1 MAGKYAKKPSKVAIM
16 IRWLLL
22 LVVVLAILF
31 AVKACTGSDKPE
43 ETTPGESTGVP
54 TTDDTRNTEPNT
66 EPSTEATTIPPTS
79 EETTGPTE
87 PFVMSTASVGVSGD
101 VLMHTPLITAALFDD
116 GYNFDNIF
124 TYVSDYFESYDY
136 MVANLEVSLGGPDA
150 PYQGYP
156 TFNCPDEIADAVKKA
171 GIDMLLTANNHSY
184 DMGHDGFH
192 RTLQILDKKEID
204 HIGTRSAVEAPVYQI
219 KEINGIKVGM
229 VCYTYDTR
237 AETSGRLSLN
247 GIVLKENDRELV
259 NSFDYSDPSAFYAEF
274 EGVLA
279 DMEANGAETV
289 IAFIHWGYEYHLN
302 PIQYQKS
309 MAQKLCDM
317 GVDVIVGG
325 HPHVLEP
332 FETLT
337 SESGNTTYCLY
348 STGNLISNQ
357 RRESLSTVANEN
369 YTEDGIIFGVT
380 FQKWSD
386 GTVEVCKLDATP
398 TWVAREN
405 RDGRRRYT
413 IVPLDLAVEDW
424 KTSFDLKDNSYLEGS
439 YERTMSIIGEGL
451 NAAREALGQEPLILE
466 LE

>member
-1 MAGKYAKKPSKVAIM
+1 MAGKYAKKPSKASII
-16 IRWLLL
+16 IRILILL
-22 LVVVLAILF
+22 LVVVAILF
-31 AVKACTGSDKPE
+31 AVKACTGTDKPE
-43 ETTPGESTGVP
+43 ETTPSASTTAPSVGETTGPV
-54 TTDDTRNTEPNT
+54 NT
-66 EPSTEATTIPPTS
+66 EPSTEATTVPPAS
-79 EETTGPTE
+79 EETTAPTE
-87 PFVMSTASVGVSGD
+87 PYVISTASIGTAGD
-101 VLMHTPLITAALFDD
+101 VLMHTPLITAALFD
-116 GYNFDNIF
+116 GEYNFDNIF
-124 TYVSDYFESYDY
+124 TYASDYFESYDY
-136 MVANLEVSLGGPDA
+136 MVANLEVSLGGPDK

-184 DMGHDGFH
+184 DMGHDGFM
-192 RTLQILDKKEID
+192 RTQQVLEEKGID
-204 HIGTRSAVEAPVYQI
+204 HMGTRSSEDAPIYQV
-219 KEINGIKVGM
+219 KDINGIKVGM
-229 VCYTYDTR
+229 VCYTYDTTS
-237 AETSGRLSLN
+237 ETSGRLSLN
-247 GIVLKENDRELV
+247 GIVLKEADRELV
-259 NSFDYSDPSAFYAEF
+259 NSFDYANLDPFYEEF

-279 DMEANGAETV
+279 DMKADGAETV

-302 PIQYQKS
+302 PIKYQKN

-337 SESGNTTYCLY
+337 SENGNTTYCLY

-357 RRESLSTVANEN
+357 RRESLSSVANEN
-369 YTEDGIIFGVT
+369 YTEDGIIFGIT

-386 GTVEVCKLDATP
+386 GTVEVCKLDAMP

-413 IVPLDLAVEDW
+413 IVPLDLDVEDW
-424 KTSFDLKDNSYLEGS
+424 KTSFDLKDGSYLKGS
-439 YERTMSIIGEGL
+439 YERTMSVIGEGL

-466 LE
+466 LD